1 MTGKQPKLLCYLN
14 KVKRV
19 TWIND
24 RPPVSVISVVAK
36 VFEMIVYSKLS
47 NYLSEHNIPS
57 KHQSGFRFFHS
68 TVTALLETTDSWA
81 YNIDRQNVNAVVF

>member
-1 MTGKQPKLLCYLN
+1 M
-14 KVKRV
+14 

-24 RPPVSVISVVAK
+24 RPPVSDISVVAK
-36 VFEMIVYSKLS
+36 VFEMIVYNQLS

-81 YNIDRQNVNAVVF
+81 YNIDRGNVNAVVF

>member
-36 VFEMIVYSKLS
+36 AFETIVYNQLP
-47 NYLSEHNIPS
+47 NYLSENNIPS
-57 KHQSGFRFFHS
+57 KKTIWLSFLSF
-68 TVTALLETTDSWA
+68 
-81 YNIDRQNVNAVVF
+81 DRYSFIRNHR

>member
-1 MTGKQPKLLCYLN
+1 MTGKQPKLLCCLN

-24 RPPVSVISVVAK
+24 RPPVSDISVVAK
-36 VFEMIVYSKLS
+36 VFEMIVYNQLS

-81 YNIDRQNVNAVVF
+81 YNIDRGNVNAVVF